1 MSDVI
6 AERVSVTLEDG
17 IVSVRLTRPEKRN
30 ALDPAMMEAL
40 IAAGEQ
46 VKSMPGARAVVL
58 SGDGASFCAGLDLG
72 RMQSLAGDGDGGRRE
87 SIPVAVPEG
96 EITHRGQQ
104 VCWVWQEVPVP
115 VVAAVQGHALGG
127 GLQLA
132 LAADIRVIHP
142 DAQLSL
148 REIHW
153 GLVPDGTGS
162 LTLGRLAR
170 PDILKDLLFSGRI
183 FSGREAGELGVATV
197 VSDTPLQA
205 AQALARGYAERSP
218 AALRAAKELANH
230 LLYGEAAEQFAAER
244 RLIHGLAGTAEQ
256 AEAVRAHF
264 EKRAPVFP

>member
-1 MSDVI
+1 
-6 AERVSVTLEDG
+6 
-17 IVSVRLTRPEKRN
+17 
-30 ALDPAMMEAL
+30 
-40 IAAGEQ
+40 
-46 VKSMPGARAVVL
+46 
-58 SGDGASFCAGLDLG
+58 
-72 RMQSLAGDGDGGRRE
+72 MQSLAGDGDGGRRE

-115 VVAAVQGHALGG
+115 VVAAVHGHALGG

-142 DAQLSL
+142 EAQLSL

-170 PDILKDLLFSGRI
+170 PDILKDLMFSGRI
-183 FSGREAGELGVATV
+183 FSGREAGELGVATM
-197 VSDTPLQA
+197 VSDTPLKD

-218 AALRAAKELANH
+218 AALKAAKELANH
-230 LLYGEAAEQFAAER
+230 LLYGAAAGQFAAER
-244 RLIHGLAGTAEQ
+244 RLIHSLAGTPEQ

-264 EKRAPVFP
+264 EKRAPVFE